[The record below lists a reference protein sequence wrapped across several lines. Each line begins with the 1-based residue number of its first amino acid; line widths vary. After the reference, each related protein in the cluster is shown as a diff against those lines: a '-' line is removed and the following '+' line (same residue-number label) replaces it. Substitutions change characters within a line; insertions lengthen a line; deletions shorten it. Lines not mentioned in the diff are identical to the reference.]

1 MELFTG
7 ATGPSE
13 GQGEQTH
20 ELGQTLGMGE
30 MGIFKIEATGF
41 QATEQGFNLPTT
53 NLKQCQQKLGEKTD
67 SRSMPKANGRLVP
80 P

>member
-53 NLKQCQQKLGEKTD
+53 NLKQ
-67 SRSMPKANGRLVP
+67 
-80 P
+80 